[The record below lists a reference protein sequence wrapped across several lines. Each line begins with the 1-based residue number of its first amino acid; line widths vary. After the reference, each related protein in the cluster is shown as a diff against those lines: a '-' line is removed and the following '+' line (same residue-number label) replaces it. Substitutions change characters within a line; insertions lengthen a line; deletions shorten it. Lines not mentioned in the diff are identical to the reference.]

1 MHTEYLPKTKEA
13 AEARILEECLE
24 VGVAYAK
31 MQRFGRETQPPWE
44 GPTNEAQF
52 LAEIVDV
59 YDAIER
65 YMTEFA

>member
-1 MHTEYLPKTKEA
+1 MHAEYLPKTREA

-31 MQRFGRETQPPWE
+31 MQRFGRESQPPWE

-52 LAEIVDV
+52 LSEVKDV
-59 YDAIER
+59 HDAIER
-65 YMTEFA
+65 YLKDFI